1 MIHSLPNSCLRSLGG
16 LGVIGGLREQIS
28 RPTPTTSPVPSV
40 PAGQVGQSMQAAKE
54 AAPHSINATTV
65 RIRHRF
71 VMFRYDYHVWFLVYS
86 LEMVGEN
93 PA

>member
-1 MIHSLPNSCLRSLGG
+1 MDLIGTCCPYCNVKDRHKINPLFTFLGDT
-16 LGVIGGLREQIS
+16 Q
-28 RPTPTTSPVPSV
+28 PVPSV